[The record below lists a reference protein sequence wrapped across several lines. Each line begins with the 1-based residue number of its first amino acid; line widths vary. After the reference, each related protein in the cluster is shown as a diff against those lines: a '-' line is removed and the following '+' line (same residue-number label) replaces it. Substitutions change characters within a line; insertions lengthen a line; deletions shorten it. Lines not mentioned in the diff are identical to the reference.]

1 MADMSASEA
10 EDRNAYLTLGR
21 LCVLRDRGDTE
32 EKIAKQLG
40 FSNVGDFHQQ
50 LRDWEL
56 PDWIVGQDSAAS
68 STERKDRTKSRS
80 RSRTLGPSRELPPA
94 SNATPLF
101 RERLEALL
109 EDAELLKHMDEDL
122 RGKYF
127 VRTDIDTTPVYFSR
141 EHVSEEVWEMIRE
154 QHDLDPD
161 DTDFFATDARNKMPG
176 GVAKSPSEALS
187 ILISVYALAGG
198 RMDLLLDALHRDP
211 PPAESEVWDEIRV
224 CIEGSKANN
233 DKRDGLK
240 VLARHLATWV
250 RGSEVG
256 PGKPSKLSKADHGF
270 ACRITHYREHG
281 LTDEEI
287 ARRESHRKKED
298 GTGYSLKDI
307 TELGDLGLTWS

>member
-21 LCVLRDRGDTE
+21 LCVLRDRGDPE

-68 STERKDRTKSRS
+68 SIERKNRAKSRS
-80 RSRTLGPSRELPPA
+80 RLRTLGPSRELPPRG
-94 SNATPLF
+94 NAAPLF

-109 EDAELLKHMDEDL
+109 EDVELLKHMDEDL

-127 VRTDIDTTPVYFSR
+127 VRTEVDTTPVYYSR
-141 EHVSEEVWEMIRE
+141 EYVSEEVWEMIRE
-154 QHDLDPD
+154 QHALDAD
-161 DTDFFATDARNKMPG
+161 DTDFFATDARNTMPG
-176 GVAKSPSEALS
+176 GVAKSPSEALA
-187 ILISVYALAGG
+187 ILISVYAIAGG
-198 RMDLLLDALHRDP
+198 RMDVLLETLQGDL
-211 PPAESEVWDEIRV
+211 PPAESEVWDEIRL
-224 CIEGSKANN
+224 CIEGSKAN

-250 RGSEVG
+250 CGGEVG
-256 PGKPSKLSKADHGF
+256 PGKPSELSKADHGF

-298 GTGYSLKDI
+298 GTSYSLKDI
-307 TELGDLGLTWS
+307 SELGDLGLTWS